1 MRVQHKT
8 TKYANILNC
17 IGSGVNFIAGLIYIN
32 QATLSKQDID
42 NIKDSLTYV
51 EVEFNTDEEI
61 THYGFYEYESYLI
74 IPRHFES
81 VYFVLN
87 IDIELE
93 FICKP
98 NIIEIENK
106 FPPRNEAQKT
116 LVDDF
121 LSNKRPAIIK
131 APPGFGKTYIAV
143 KMISELKYK
152 SLIIVDNVKLANQWV
167 SDIKEFTNLI
177 DEDIR
182 IISGSDEV
190 TAKNLDHHIVIMLI
204 QTASSIMKKQLLPDN
219 KYFGLFAEANIGMIV
234 LDEIHKAFGSKEF
247 SKAASLFFSPVL
259 LGLSATPRKSSEKG
273 TDILMSYF
281 DNNLMLPV
289 YEKKSKIHS
298 QIFHFNSGIP
308 AKTLKWIQFGGRWND
323 VNYRKTLIK
332 TPAYLATV
340 TFIAKAMK
348 DLDKNIIF
356 IAHEVNHLNV
366 IIDTLVESGWERDD
380 IGLAIAGSDSDQL
393 NKKYVF
399 STYKMMTAGL
409 SLNSM
414 DTLFYLSP
422 PGASSTAIEQSSG
435 RIDRDHND
443 EETKKLVIDLVDTTH
458 RKISSRILP
467 RVREYLRLNIII
479 ERLFTVNV
487 IDGVVDDIRLD
498 DKDQLINAVKSKYHL
513 F

>member
-1 MRVQHKT
+1 MRIHHKT
-8 TKYANILNC
+8 TKYANILDC
-17 IGSGVNFIAGLIYIN
+17 LESKVNFIAGLIYIN
-32 QATLSKQDID
+32 QSSLSKRDID
-42 NIKDSLTYV
+42 NIKDSLTYI
-51 EVEFNTDEEI
+51 EVEFNTDEEV
-61 THYGFYEYESYLI
+61 THYGFYEYEQYLI

-81 VYFVLN
+81 VYFTLN

-98 NIIEIENK
+98 AMVEIENK
-106 FPPRNEAQKT
+106 FPPRNEAQKS
-116 LVDDF
+116 LVDNF
-121 LSNKRPAIIK
+121 LKNNRPAIIK

-152 SLIIVDNVKLANQWV
+152 SLIVVDNVKLANQWV

-182 IISGSDEV
+182 IISGADEV

-204 QTASSIMKKQLLPDN
+204 QTASSIMKKHLLPDN

-247 SKAASLFFSPVL
+247 SKAALLFFSPRL

-273 TDILMSYF
+273 TNILMSYF
-281 DNNLMLPV
+281 DDNLMLPV
-289 YEKKSKIHS
+289 YEKKSKIHA
-298 QIFHFNSGIP
+298 QIVHFHSGIA
-308 AKTLKWIQFGGRWND
+308 AKTYKWIQFGGRWSD

-332 TPAYLATV
+332 SVNYLKTV
-340 TFIAKAMK
+340 VTVADIMK
-348 DLDKNIIF
+348 GKDKDIIF

-366 IIDTLVESGWERDD
+366 IIDELVKAGWNRDE
-380 IGLAIAGSDSDQL
+380 IGLAVAGSDGEQL

-443 EETKKLVIDLVDTTH
+443 EATKNLVIDFVDTGH
-458 RKISSRILP
+458 RKISSRIMP
-467 RVREYLRLNIII
+467 RIREYLRLNIII
-479 ERLFTVNV
+479 EHIFTMNLSNIDSPV
-487 IDGVVDDIRLD
+487 ITLD
-498 DKDQLINAVKSKYHL
+498 NKDTIIHNVKSKYNL